1 MKLRTL
7 IVTVL
12 VLAVIS
18 LGVYFATRPAA
29 PTSAD
34 PRVNQPLV
42 QRSVVEQA
50 ARIRLSDAGKT
61 VELTR
66 KADGSWEVP
75 SYYDLPADF
84 SKLSTFVGNLID
96 AKIDRLVTSTPERI
110 ARLEFK
116 DTKITLLDQAGKE
129 LWSVTLGKSAESG
142 GRYVRFGSEQK
153 AYLAN
158 FQAWLDSEAK
168 NWADASLLNLKP
180 EEIAKIEIPFPNG
193 ETVTL
198 SRAKKEDAWT
208 ASPTPA
214 GQSLDTDKV
223 TSLLSSVGHIR
234 FSNTNDPGN
243 PEVAAAQAHERK
255 IKLTAFDGKTTSITL
270 ARRPEEKKLKAPVAG
285 ADGKSGPG
293 ALGSVAD
300 LAANKQAES
309 KKGEATSTESKP
321 ATPEFETIPAGPV
334 YVAIENSD
342 ANASINALMKRRAFE
357 VSDYVFTSLPATP
370 ADLFKPAAPTP
381 ATPAPD
387 APAPATAPKK

>member
-12 VLAVIS
+12 VLAVVS

-129 LWSVTLGKSAESG
+129 LWSVTLGKSADSG

-158 FQAWLDSEAK
+158 LQAWLDSEAK
-168 NWADASLLNLKP
+168 NWADASLLNLKS
-180 EEIAKIEIPFPNG
+180 EDIAKIEIPFPSG
-193 ETVTL
+193 DTVTV

-208 ASPTPA
+208 ASPTPS
-214 GQSLDTDKV
+214 GQTVNADKV
-223 TSLLSSVGHIR
+223 TSLLSSVGNIR
-234 FSNTNDPGN
+234 FSNTTDPTD
-243 PEVAAAQAHERK
+243 PAVTAAHAHERK
-255 IKLTAFDGKTTSITL
+255 IKLTSFDGKTTSLTL
-270 ARRPEEKKLKAPVAG
+270 ARKPEEKKLKPPVAG

-300 LAANKQAES
+300 LAANKENET
-309 KKGEATSTESKP
+309 KKGEPTSKEAKP

-334 YVAIENSD
+334 FVAIENSD
-342 ANASINALMKRRAFE
+342 TNAPINALMKRRAFE
-357 VSDYVFTSLPATP
+357 VSDYVFTSLPQTP
-370 ADLFKPAAPTP
+370 ADLFKPATPPP
-381 ATPAPD
+381 ATS
-387 APAPATAPKK
+387 APATSAPPKK

>member
-12 VLAVIS
+12 VLALVS
-18 LGVYFATRPAA
+18 VGVYFASRPGA
-29 PTSAD
+29 PAD
-34 PRVNQPLV
+34 GDARINQPLV
-42 QRSVVEQA
+42 ERAVVEQA

-61 VELTR
+61 VELSR
-66 KADGSWEVP
+66 KPDGSWEVP

-84 SKLSTFVGNLID
+84 SKLSTFVGNLTD

-129 LWSVTLGKSAESG
+129 LWTITLGKSAESG
-142 GRYVRFGSEQK
+142 GRYVRYGTEQK

-158 FQAWLDSEAK
+158 FQAWLDSDPK

-180 EEIAKIEIPFPNG
+180 EEMAKIEIPFPGG
-193 ETVTL
+193 ETVTV
-198 SRAKKEDAWT
+198 SRAKKEDPWT

-214 GQSLDTDKV
+214 GQALNTDKV
-223 TSLLSSVGHIR
+223 ASLLSSVGHIR
-234 FSNTNDPGN
+234 FSNTNDLAN
-243 PEVAAAQAHERK
+243 PEVAAAHAHERK
-255 IKLTAFDGKTTSITL
+255 IKLTSFDGKTTSITL
-270 ARRPEEKKLKAPVAG
+270 ARKPEEKKLKPPVAA

-300 LAANKQAES
+300 LAANKRAES
-309 KKGEATSTESKP
+309 KKGETPSTETKP
-321 ATPEFETIPAGPV
+321 AAPEFETIPAGPV

-357 VSDYVFTSLPATP
+357 VSDYVFTSLPQSA
-370 ADLFKPAAPTP
+370 ADLFKPAT
-381 ATPAPD
+381 
-387 APAPATAPKK
+387 PAPATTAPAATVPPKK